1 MLDSHPVL
9 PPATMKETRTLLTA
23 RQTLMVRKMRS
34 KRMPGPTTLLQR
46 KKASRLSRPSPRRRR
61 IRKRKFSTV

>member
-1 MLDSHPVL
+1 MLDSRPVL
-9 PPATMKETRTLLTA
+9 PLATMKEIKTLLTA
-23 RQTLMVRKMRS
+23 MQTLMVRKMRS
-34 KRMPGPTTLLQR
+34 KRMLGPTLVLQR